1 MGLGVRLARWHSADP
16 PTVQVLIWSQSC
28 SQGLDDWRKRKRANS
43 SLVID
48 LQLDI
53 YVTIQTN
60 ETRSTAH
67 SPFNM
72 ARREGTKQ
80 GCRKNTTKEREKP
93 FFYLFGSFPR
103 QDWFCQRIHTG
114 LGGFC
119 FPSNVNGINHGDFQV
134 APAADVRWDESAEL
148 RQSVQGTC
156 WLTMERLESR
166 VDGGITTM
174 FGLGSRSLV
183 FLMGFACC
191 MRDVCRGCCC
201 SSWWK
206 SAGHIQ
212 PTGFYHCSFI
222 ESFPLS
228 SGRLDYMFYDR
239 FEDLLFFFFFFLLLP
254 LLEYISFHNNSIPDS
269 VVCACSRRFAFIT
282 YFVFVFYLVRGRMS
296 NCSWRAARI
305 TGSSRRTCFKSTICT
320 STRTSTW

>member
-1 MGLGVRLARWHSADP
+1 M
-16 PTVQVLIWSQSC
+16 
-28 SQGLDDWRKRKRANS
+28 
-43 SLVID
+43 
-48 LQLDI
+48 
-53 YVTIQTN
+53 
-60 ETRSTAH
+60 
-67 SPFNM
+67 
-72 ARREGTKQ
+72 
-80 GCRKNTTKEREKP
+80 
-93 FFYLFGSFPR
+93 FGSFPR

-191 MRDVCRGCCC
+191 MRDVCRGCCW

-212 PTGFYHCSFI
+212 PTGFYHCSYI

-254 LLEYISFHNNSIPDS
+254 LLEYISLHNNSIPDS

-282 YFVFVFYLVRGRMS
+282 YFVFVFFIWLEGECRTVPEGLRELRAQVAGPVSSQRSVRAQEPLHGKINLKEEKKWMPLYLKS
-296 NCSWRAARI
+296 FPH
-305 TGSSRRTCFKSTICT
+305 RRF
-320 STRTSTW
+320 